1 MQELPRPIIG
11 GVLVCLKGNVNLPFP
26 MLLIFESYVDGGF
39 EKAVNTLI
47 FQPVLKRTR
56 QGNYTLIVY

>member
-1 MQELPRPIIG
+1 M
-11 GVLVCLKGNVNLPFP
+11 CLKGNVNLPFP

>member
-1 MQELPRPIIG
+1 M
-11 GVLVCLKGNVNLPFP
+11 CLKGNVNSPFP
-26 MLLIFESYVDGGF
+26 MLLIFECYVDGGF
-39 EKAVNTLI
+39 EKTVNTLI